1 MPALYVREKRYL
13 DARDVARRSCD
24 VIAGITTL
32 WGDSDNARDLR
43 ALSEQSEGFARVTL
57 RAMANRLGA
66 AAQVLRDYNPDL
78 ADHADTLAELALFV
92 CDCQSHDDATV
103 LDLHTGADDFGDD
116 IAARA
121 WYVRQSMP
129 ADTRLLYRP

>member
-1 MPALYVREKRYL
+1 MSALYVREKRYL
-13 DARDVARRSCD
+13 EARDSARRSCD

-32 WGDSDNARDLR
+32 WSDPDNARDLR
-43 ALSEQSEGFARVTL
+43 ALSEQSEGFARTTL
-57 RAMANRLGA
+57 RAMSHRLGA

-78 ADHADTLAELALFV
+78 AEHADVLSDLALMV
-92 CDCQSHDDATV
+92 CDCESADDPTM

-116 IAARA
+116 ISARA
-121 WYVRQSMP
+121 WYVRQMMP